1 MTRIVSDDMG
11 PSPKKL
17 AIVIPCYNVREYC
30 EAVVAKTALMNTQV
44 VLVDDGSTDGTSEVL
59 QEQAKKFPKLLHYI
73 RQEPNQGKGYALLSG
88 FRYAL
93 EKIPF
98 DILITIDG
106 DGQHNPLWILPLAKK
121 VEEGADLAIG
131 CRTFSQMPLK
141 NRFANT
147 LISLFLRIVY
157 RDAPIDTQSGMR
169 AFTKKLVEEIVLH
182 VPGGHYE
189 SEFQTLI
196 YALHN
201 KKKMVSFSIPTVYID
216 KNVSSHFKNL
226 RDSVKILKVLIAYI
240 WSLK

>member
-1 MTRIVSDDMG
+1 MG
-11 PSPKKL
+11 PSSKKI

-30 EAVVAKTALMNTQV
+30 ETVVTQAAHLNTQV
-44 VLVDDGSTDGTSEVL
+44 VLVDDGSTDGTSEIL

-73 RQEPNQGKGYALLSG
+73 REEPNLGKGFALLNG

-93 EKIPF
+93 QHIPF
-98 DILITIDG
+98 DILVTIDG
-106 DGQHNPLWILPLAKK
+106 DGQHNPLWILPLAKQ

-147 LISLFLRIVY
+147 LISLFLRLVY
-157 RDAPIDTQSGMR
+157 RKAPIDTQSGMR
-169 AFTKKLVEEIVLH
+169 AFTKELVKEIVLH

-196 YALHN
+196 YTLHN
-201 KKKMVSFSIPTVYID
+201 KKKVISFSIPTVYID
-216 KNVSSHFKNL
+216 KNISSHFKNL
-226 RDSVKILKVLIAYI
+226 RDSIKILAVLIAYI